1 MPDIKTAFSQAFSKA
16 PDIQKA
22 IAEWEDTEATPIK
35 TEEKQVP
42 YEYTT
47 GTKLSP
53 AFLADSP
60 ELSLSEVVFNHIR
73 DNPLQGRAQIVGGLE
88 KQGYKPASIN
98 TLISQSVLCGTILRN
113 EQGQHT
119 VATNKFK
126 PVTQRMVLKARKVKQ
141 KNSAGIAALKP
152 QTTADKYTY
161 PTTPELKL
169 HAPAPAII
177 VSDVDALL
185 NSLTFNQ
192 AIGLY
197 KKLKTMLGE
206 V

>member
-1 MPDIKTAFSQAFSKA
+1 MPDIKTAFSVAFSKA

-35 TEEKQVP
+35 TEEKQVQP
-42 YEYTT
+42 IEQVTYAAQEDRT
-47 GTKLSP
+47 
-53 AFLADSP
+53 
-60 ELSLSEVVFNHIR
+60 LSEVVFNFIKNNPYRIR
-73 DNPLQGRAQIVGGLE
+73 SAIVGELE
-88 KQGYKPASIN
+88 EQGYKPASIN
-98 TLISQSVLCGTILRN
+98 TLISRSVLCGTILRN

-152 QTTADKYTY
+152 QTTADNYAY

-169 HAPAPAII
+169 HAPAPAVI

>member
-1 MPDIKTAFSQAFSKA
+1 MPDIKTAFSVAFSKA

-35 TEEKQVP
+35 TEEKQVQP
-42 YEYTT
+42 IEQVTYAAQEDRT
-47 GTKLSP
+47 
-53 AFLADSP
+53 
-60 ELSLSEVVFNHIR
+60 LSEVVFNFIKNNPYRIR
-73 DNPLQGRAQIVGGLE
+73 SAIVGELE
-88 KQGYKPASIN
+88 EQGYKPASIN

-152 QTTADKYTY
+152 QAKAQFERVAIMTSN
-161 PTTPELKL
+161 TPELKL